1 MSLHL
6 LSSTTQVLS
15 DVLDTLLTRFHL
27 DKWHAIDAAIAGV
40 AVWTLLRLLRISR
53 QKRLRTTELRGP
65 PSDSLLY
72 GVGQRI
78 AAADNPGTIY
88 ESWMK
93 KYGSVYTVPATL
105 GNKRVILCDPKA
117 IAHFHSEDSWTYGQ
131 TKLVKEFHAISVR
144 DCPRRPF
151 CTCG

>member
-15 DVLDTLLTRFHL
+15 DVLDTLLTRFRL
-27 DKWHAIDAAIAGV
+27 DKWHAIDAAVAGV
-40 AVWTLLRLLRISR
+40 AVWTLLRLLRTSC
-53 QKRLRTTELRGP
+53 QKRLCTTELRGP

-78 AAADNPGTIY
+78 VAADNPGTIY

-93 KYGSVYTVPATL
+93 EYGPVYTVPATL

-117 IAHFHSEDSWTYGQ
+117 IAHFYSEDSWTYGQ
-131 TKLVKEFHAISVR
+131 TKLVKELHATSVR
-144 DCPRRPF
+144 DCPRRAF
-151 CTCG
+151 RTCG